1 MTWRYRWYFLGNG
14 EWPPEKQC
22 LWRVRRNNRPENAVV
37 GRRIMKKKLKC
48 WNQTRRLWFAR
59 KTPWDLALLNAF
71 YKIYFISW
79 IPESPGFRIE
89 SWILAIC
96 IRSVIQSSS
105 HFLHNPLVQSV
116 YHLHNAITPPPPLP
130 FRLPIMLFQV
140 TSSGN
145 MRVKSYTVAMVTP
158 AWCLVGKHFITSF
171 IVTLF
176 FLVGGGC
183 RIRAGAFGG
192 KPKVSICEK
201 LTAACWQ
208 EHVKMMMVSRWL
220 SWSAVVTEDGKPWSP
235 SPSLTG

>member
-1 MTWRYRWYFLGNG
+1 MRFLNFTLFLEYRKVQDFVSRAEFLPFLIVQLFNHQVIFCITH
-14 EWPPEKQC
+14 QC
-22 LWRVRRNNRPENAVV
+22 SQY
-37 GRRIMKKKLKC
+37 I
-48 WNQTRRLWFAR
+48 
-59 KTPWDLALLNAF
+59 
-71 YKIYFISW
+71 IFI
-79 IPESPGFRIE
+79 I
-89 SWILAIC
+89 
-96 IRSVIQSSS
+96 
-105 HFLHNPLVQSV
+105 PLVLP
-116 YHLHNAITPPPPLP
+116 HPPP
-130 FRLPIMLFQV
+130 FWLPIMFFQV

>member
-1 MTWRYRWYFLGNG
+1 MNTENSRISYREVIFSHLFVILFNH
-14 EWPPEKQC
+14 QVISA
-22 LWRVRRNNRPENAVV
+22 LA
-37 GRRIMKKKLKC
+37 
-48 WNQTRRLWFAR
+48 TRA
-59 KTPWDLALLNAF
+59 P
-71 YKIYFISW
+71 
-79 IPESPGFRIE
+79 
-89 SWILAIC
+89 
-96 IRSVIQSSS
+96 
-105 HFLHNPLVQSV
+105 VQSV
-116 YHLHNAITPPPPLP
+116 HHFHNAITPPPPLP
-130 FRLPIMLFQV
+130 FWLPIMLFQV